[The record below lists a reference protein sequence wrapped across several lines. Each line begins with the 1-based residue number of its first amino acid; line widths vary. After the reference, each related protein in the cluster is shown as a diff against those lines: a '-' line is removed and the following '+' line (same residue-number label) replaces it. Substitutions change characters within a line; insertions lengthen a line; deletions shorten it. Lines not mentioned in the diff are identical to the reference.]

1 MVAGVALDFLNQ
13 IVMHGLSPVTYR
25 PLTRAEKK
33 SERVAGHAH
42 PALHQHTRAAAH
54 DGLGDAP
61 FSASL
66 GRFGADPQ
74 GARWVPEA
82 HRAARA
88 TAQSVPGA
96 ETVVTV
102 RTSQGKE
109 IEGDALIGADGLW
122 SRTRTQLLGYQSPR
136 VTGHLAYRAL
146 LPQSALPPSLRTRQ
160 VTAWLGP
167 RLHMV
172 QYPVRRGELQNLVLI
187 VQGPAPANLETWDH
201 DANARDLEYALQGT
215 STALQHA
222 VHSVEAAGSGWR
234 LWPLCDRPPV
244 RSPDD
249 MAQGLVALLG
259 DAAHPM
265 RPYLA
270 QGAGMAIEDAAQLE
284 RALSM
289 HDLDVPLRLRR
300 YAVNRWQRNARV
312 QVRSTRNGRIFHAT
326 GPVHWAPSDRIAL
339 SSIRGHPAIFSE
351 GLTEVLIEEELDLH
365 RMFEKGLAMRSTAKT
380 DMNSESSRSHSIFT
394 IVIEMT
400 SRDESGKEMLRVGKL
415 NLVDL
420 AGSER
425 QSKTG
430 ASGDTLKEG
439 IKINLSLTALGNT
452 IKALADGNAKH
463 IPYRDSKLTRLLQ
476 DSLGGNTKTTMIAA
490 ISPADYNYDETMS
503 TLRYAN
509 RAKNI
514 KN

>member
-1 MVAGVALDFLNQ
+1 M
-13 IVMHGLSPVTYR
+13 Y
-25 PLTRAEKK
+25 
-33 SERVAGHAH
+33 ERVAAFSEVGAGVQLGPNVVRCLQAWGLQKALRQVAAFPDKLQVRSALSGQVLGTLALGRTAVQRYGAAYATVHRADLHAL
-42 PALHQHTRAAAH
+42 LHQGVQRYTDAQLHHGLAIESFA
-54 DGLGDAP
+54 DG
-61 FSASL
+61 ST
-66 GRFGADPQ
+66 
-74 GARWVPEA
+74 
-82 HRAARA
+82 

-187 VQGPAPANLETWDH
+187 VQGTAPANLETWDH
-201 DANARDLEYALQGT
+201 DANARDLEDALHGT

-270 QGAGMAIEDAAQLE
+270 QGAGMAIEDATQLE

-312 QVRSTRNGRIFHAT
+312 QARSTRNGRIFHAT
-326 GPVHWAPSDRIAL
+326 GPVRWA
-339 SSIRGHPAIFSE
+339 
-351 GLTEVLIEEELDLH
+351 
-365 RMFEKGLAMRSTAKT
+365 
-380 DMNSESSRSHSIFT
+380 
-394 IVIEMT
+394 
-400 SRDESGKEMLRVGKL
+400 RD
-415 NLVDL
+415 
-420 AGSER
+420 
-425 QSKTG
+425 
-430 ASGDTLKEG
+430 
-439 IKINLSLTALGNT
+439 LSL
-452 IKALADGNAKH
+452 
-463 IPYRDSKLTRLLQ
+463 RLLGERLL
-476 DSLGGNTKTTMIAA
+476 DVPWLYRGDGSSASSL
-490 ISPADYNYDETMS
+490 
-503 TLRYAN
+503 
-509 RAKNI
+509 
-514 KN
+514 

>member
-1 MVAGVALDFLNQ
+1 MKKQVLIAGGGIGGMAAALAA
-13 IVMHGLSPVTYR
+13 S
-25 PLTRAEKK
+25 RAGWDVRMY
-33 SERVAGHAH
+33 ERVAAFSEVGAGVQLG
-42 PALHQHTRAAAH
+42 PNVVRCLQAWGLQKALQQVAAFPDKLQVRSALS
-54 DGLGDAP
+54 GQVLGTLA
-61 FSASL
+61 L
-66 GRFGADPQ
+66 GRTAVQRYGA
-74 GARWVPEA
+74 AYA
-82 HRAARA
+82 TIHRADLHALLHEGVQRYTDA
-88 TAQSVPGA
+88 QLHHGLAIESFADASTTAQSVPGA

-122 SRTRTQLLGYQSPR
+122 SRTRTQLLGYQTPR

-146 LPQSALPPSLRTRQ
+146 VLQSALPPSLRTRQ

-172 QYPVRRGELQNLVLI
+172 QYPVRRGELQNLVVI

-201 DANARDLEYALQGT
+201 DANARDLEDALHGT

-234 LWPLCDRPPV
+234 LWPLADRPPV

-270 QGAGMAIEDAAQLE
+270 QGAGMAIEDATQLE

-312 QVRSTRNGRIFHAT
+312 QARSTRNGRIFHAT
-326 GPVHWAPSDRIAL
+326 GPVRWGRDWSLKLLGERVLDVPWL
-339 SSIRGHPAIFSE
+339 YRGDGGDA
-351 GLTEVLIEEELDLH
+351 
-365 RMFEKGLAMRSTAKT
+365 
-380 DMNSESSRSHSIFT
+380 SRS
-394 IVIEMT
+394 
-400 SRDESGKEMLRVGKL
+400 
-415 NLVDL
+415 
-420 AGSER
+420 
-425 QSKTG
+425 
-430 ASGDTLKEG
+430 
-439 IKINLSLTALGNT
+439 
-452 IKALADGNAKH
+452 
-463 IPYRDSKLTRLLQ
+463 
-476 DSLGGNTKTTMIAA
+476 
-490 ISPADYNYDETMS
+490 
-503 TLRYAN
+503 
-509 RAKNI
+509 
-514 KN
+514 